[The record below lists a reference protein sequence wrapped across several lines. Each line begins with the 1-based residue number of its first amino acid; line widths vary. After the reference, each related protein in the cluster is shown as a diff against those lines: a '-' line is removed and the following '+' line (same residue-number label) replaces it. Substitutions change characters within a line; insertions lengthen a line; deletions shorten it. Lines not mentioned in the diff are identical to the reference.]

1 MELSL
6 LLMQEIIKL
15 FAIMVMG
22 FVIVKSG
29 LMKSSDSKSL
39 SVIMAYLINPCV
51 ILNAFQVDATPEVQK
66 GLLLA
71 CIAATAVHILFLVVT
86 AILKKTI
93 ESGCGGTGNADLS
106 QCRNSCYSA
115 GRETAWTGVCDLFQ
129 CFYCHTVD
137 SALDTL

>member
-22 FVIVKSG
+22 YVIVKTG
-29 LMKSSDSKSL
+29 LLKSSDSKSL

-71 CIAATAVHILFLVVT
+71 CIAATAVHIFVSGGYGYSEK
-86 AILKKTI
+86 AAA
-93 ESGCGGTGNADLS
+93 SGCDRAGIFDLP
-106 QCRNSCYSA
+106 
-115 GRETAWTGVCDLFQ
+115 
-129 CFYCHTVD
+129 
-137 SALDTL
+137 

>member
-1 MELSL
+1 MRDS
-6 LLMQEIIKL
+6 QCI
-15 FAIMVMG
+15 
-22 FVIVKSG
+22 SG
-29 LMKSSDSKSL
+29 GCYAGSTEGTVTGMYCSHSCTYF
-39 SVIMAYLINPCV
+39 IPCCHSY
-51 ILNAFQVDATPEVQK
+51 FE
-66 GLLLA
+66 
-71 CIAATAVHILFLVVT
+71 
-86 AILKKTI
+86 KTI